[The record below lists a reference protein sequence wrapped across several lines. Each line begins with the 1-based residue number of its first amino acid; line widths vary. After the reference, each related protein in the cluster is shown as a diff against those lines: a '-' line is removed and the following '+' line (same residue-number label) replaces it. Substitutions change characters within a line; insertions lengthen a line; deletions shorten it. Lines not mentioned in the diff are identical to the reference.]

1 MSAAKEEAALL
12 TPACANIR
20 IVNIEFYEWRYLK
33 EKNNVPAVISF
44 EEIWITNPNCT
55 ANNRQPSLD
64 LLSAVSFRC
73 FAVIT
78 LSLTSLDIV
87 FVDKNSTGSCAQ
99 HKLK

>member
-12 TPACANIR
+12 TPECANIR
-20 IVNIEFYEWRYLK
+20 IVNIEFYEWLYLK

-44 EEIWITNPNCT
+44 EEIRITNPNCCT
-55 ANNRQPSLD
+55 TNNRQPSLD
-64 LLSAVSFRC
+64 LLSAVSFHC

-87 FVDKNSTGSCAQ
+87 FVDKNSTGSCA
-99 HKLK
+99 